1 MLAVHKTPSILAHWI
16 NRLIFLCFFLSL
28 SFSFSAQS
36 LPFER
41 TEERAPCDNY
51 SADKVPLFGD
61 LHVHSR
67 YSFDSYGSNQRND
80 PWDAYRYAKGE
91 TIMLPNI
98 DGEQAIA
105 AQIHRPLDFTSVTD
119 HGETLGQIGVCSE
132 NAGRLGYWW
141 PMCGTRSTNYYVQLG
156 SLSLW
161 AINNVSRE
169 EKKKPSPVNYLTVKR
184 QVSNY
189 GGNIQQAAEDHYDR
203 SSECKFTTFVGYE
216 YTDAPDTKNMHRNVI
231 FRNENVTDYPITTFD
246 TGSYNFPN
254 LWTQLQSQCIDPDQG
269 CDVIAIPH
277 NPNLAG
283 GLMFPN
289 PATPQQAQDRL
300 QFEPIVEL
308 LQHKAASECRFDRL
322 ASRGVLTEDELCDFE
337 QTPADNLSMLGSVH
351 GKIQSE
357 RGEAVA
363 LDDFAPRNMVRNAL
377 KAGLELEQSS
387 GTNPF
392 KMGFIGSTDTQ
403 CLTRRR

>member
-1 MLAVHKTPSILAHWI
+1 MI
-16 NRLIFLCFFLSL
+16 LCFLLSL
-28 SFSFSAQS
+28 SFSLNAQS

-41 TEERAPCDNY
+41 TEDRAPCDNY

-98 DGEQAIA
+98 DGEHAIA

-141 PMCGTRSTNYYVQLG
+141 PLCLGTRSKNYYVQLG

-169 EKKKPSPVNYLTVKR
+169 GEKKETFACKLSDCKAAGLELWD
-184 QVSNY
+184 
-189 GGNIQQAAEDHYDR
+189 NIQQAAEDHYDR

-231 FRNENVTDYPITTFD
+231 FRNKNVTDYPITTFD
-246 TGSYNFPN
+246 
-254 LWTQLQSQCIDPDQG
+254 
-269 CDVIAIPH
+269 
-277 NPNLAG
+277 
-283 GLMFPN
+283 
-289 PATPQQAQDRL
+289 
-300 QFEPIVEL
+300 
-308 LQHKAASECRFDRL
+308 
-322 ASRGVLTEDELCDFE
+322 
-337 QTPADNLSMLGSVH
+337 LSLIH
-351 GKIQSE
+351 I
-357 RGEAVA
+357 
-363 LDDFAPRNMVRNAL
+363 
-377 KAGLELEQSS
+377 
-387 GTNPF
+387 
-392 KMGFIGSTDTQ
+392 
-403 CLTRRR
+403 

>member
-1 MLAVHKTPSILAHWI
+1 
-16 NRLIFLCFFLSL
+16 
-28 SFSFSAQS
+28 
-36 LPFER
+36 
-41 TEERAPCDNY
+41 
-51 SADKVPLFGD
+51 
-61 LHVHSR
+61 
-67 YSFDSYGSNQRND
+67 
-80 PWDAYRYAKGE
+80 
-91 TIMLPNI
+91 
-98 DGEQAIA
+98 
-105 AQIHRPLDFTSVTD
+105 
-119 HGETLGQIGVCSE
+119 
-132 NAGRLGYWW
+132 
-141 PMCGTRSTNYYVQLG
+141 MCIGTRSTNYYVQLG

-169 EKKKPSPVNYLTVKR
+169 GEKKETFACKLSDCKAAGLELWR
-184 QVSNY
+184 
-189 GGNIQQAAEDHYDR
+189 NIQQAAEDHYDR

-322 ASRGVLTEDELCDFE
+322 AGRGVLTEDELCDFE

-357 RGEAVA
+357 RGVSYA
-363 LDDFAPRNMVRNAL
+363 R
-377 KAGLELEQSS
+377 
-387 GTNPF
+387 
-392 KMGFIGSTDTQ
+392 
-403 CLTRRR
+403 